1 MNLCNFSGSK
11 FLFYINFKHLGAQ
24 EIIVIVLIVL
34 SLIYLGYRLRKK
46 AKDHDCDNCG
56 HNN

>member
-1 MNLCNFSGSK
+1 MNLCNFSRSK

-34 SLIYLGYRLRKK
+34 SLIYLGYRLRKNIK
-46 AKDHDCDNCG
+46 NHDCDNCG
-56 HNN
+56 YNN